1 VGSPDW
7 QFGCVGTAGV
17 VAVVVGAG
25 VTVVLVVVG
34 VVVVVVVGAVVVLV
48 DGFGVDVVELAGA
61 ESSSSSPFDVVV
73 RFGRLPA
80 VAPSEAL
87 SMSVP
92 STVGVEQATT
102 VPTTP
107 ARSSQPARR
116 A

>member
-1 VGSPDW
+1 
-7 QFGCVGTAGV
+7 
-17 VAVVVGAG
+17 VVVGGG
-25 VTVVLVVVG
+25 VTVVLL
-34 VVVVVVVGAVVVLV
+34 VVGAVVVVVVEGTAVVLV
-48 DGFGVDVVELAGA
+48 VGFGVDVVDPPFAGA
-61 ESSSSSPFDVVV
+61 VSSSSSPVVLFEDVE
-73 RFGRLPA
+73 RFWRLPA

-87 SMSVP
+87 SISVP